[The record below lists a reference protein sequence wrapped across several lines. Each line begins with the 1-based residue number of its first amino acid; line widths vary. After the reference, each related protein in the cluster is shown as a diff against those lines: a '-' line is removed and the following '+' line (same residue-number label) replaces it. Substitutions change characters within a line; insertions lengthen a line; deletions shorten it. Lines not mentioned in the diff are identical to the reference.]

1 MVERA
6 ALVLGLAVALAVAVV
21 LVRYM
26 ARRRAASLA
35 GRPLPGALRSRFSG
49 EGAGIVY
56 FYGPRCGSCRQQAA
70 ILDQLC
76 ADDGVPVVWLDASRE
91 ASLADALAVM
101 TVPATIVVDGAR
113 TVRAV
118 NLGLCTRE
126 TLLAQLHAAHPLG

>member
-6 ALVLGLAVALAVAVV
+6 TILLGLVVALAIVSV
-21 LVRYM
+21 LVRHLV
-26 ARRRAASLA
+26 RRRAASLA
-35 GRPLPGALRSRFSG
+35 GRPLPGALRTRFAG
-49 EGAGIVY
+49 QGAGILY

-76 ADDGVPVVWLDASRE
+76 VDEGVPVVRLDASRE
-91 ASLADALAVM
+91 PSLADALAVM

-113 TVRAV
+113 NVRAV

-126 TLLAQLHAAHPLG
+126 ALLAQLRSTHPIG